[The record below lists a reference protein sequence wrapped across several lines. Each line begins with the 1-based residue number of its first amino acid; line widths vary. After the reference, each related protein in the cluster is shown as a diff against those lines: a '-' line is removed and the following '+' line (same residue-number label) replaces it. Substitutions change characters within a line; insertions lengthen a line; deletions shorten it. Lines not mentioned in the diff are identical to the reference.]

1 MEHLLLQLGKGGSGG
16 KVVFLFPFSF
26 LSLCFVDDD
35 SDRFHLRS
43 TCIPSASQAK
53 QRLPV
58 SASKQTLSSSYQ
70 TLSYDA
76 QIHGL
81 SGMLCIN
88 FPSSS

>member
-1 MEHLLLQLGKGGSGG
+1 MGRWCSFFLL
-16 KVVFLFPFSF
+16 V
-26 LSLCFVDDD
+26 LSLCFVDD

-43 TCIPSASQAK
+43 TRVPSASQAK

-58 SASKQTLSSSYQ
+58 LASKQTLSSPYQ

-76 QIHGL
+76 LIHGL

-88 FPSSS
+88 FPPSS